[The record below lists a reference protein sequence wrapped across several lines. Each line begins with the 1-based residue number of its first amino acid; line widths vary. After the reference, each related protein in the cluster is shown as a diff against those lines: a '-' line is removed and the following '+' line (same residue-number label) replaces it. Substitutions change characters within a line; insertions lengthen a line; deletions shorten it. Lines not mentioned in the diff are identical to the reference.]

1 MVKRAFVLAAA
12 AAGTAAGLAVLR
24 ARRRVDL
31 SGQVVLIT
39 GGSRGLGLALARE
52 FASRGC
58 HLILCARSGDE
69 LERAKTDLS
78 AFPARVVT
86 VRCDVTDADQVG
98 KCVEEAISQFGRI
111 DILVNN
117 AGAIIVGPAQT
128 MTLDDF
134 AQAMDVM
141 FWGTVHAT
149 LACLPH
155 FRARGC
161 GRIVNITSI
170 GGLVSVP
177 HLLPYSC
184 AKFAV
189 TAFSEGLGAEL
200 RGSGIKVFTI
210 APGLMRTGSFVNA
223 YFKGAERGEAGW
235 FSAAASFPGVSMSAR
250 RAARQILGSIER
262 GKTER
267 ILGSPAK
274 LMAWFHDLFP
284 ESTLA
289 ALGAVNHLLPRGSQR
304 SELGK
309 DSKLLSEPWM
319 RALTFLGR
327 RAAKEHLQPI
337 GSTH

>member
-1 MVKRAFVLAAA
+1 MVKKALVFAGA
-12 AAGTAAGLAVLR
+12 AAGTAVGIAALR

-31 SGQVVLIT
+31 NGQVVLIT

-58 HLILCARSGDE
+58 DLILCARSSDE

-78 AFPARVVT
+78 SFPVRVVT
-86 VRCDVTDADQVG
+86 IRCDVTDATQVG
-98 KCVEEAISQFGRI
+98 KCIEEALSQFGGI

-117 AGAIIVGPAQT
+117 AGAITVGPAHT
-128 MTLDDF
+128 MTLEDF

-155 FRARGC
+155 FRSRGR
-161 GRIVNITSI
+161 GRIVNIGSI

-200 RGSGIKVFTI
+200 RGSGIKVLTI

-235 FSAAASFPGVSMSAR
+235 FSAASSFPGISMSAR
-250 RAARQILGSIER
+250 RAARQIIGSIER
-262 GKTER
+262 CRTGR

-274 LMAWFHDLFP
+274 LMAWFHDFFP

-289 ALGAVNHLLPRGSQR
+289 ALGAVNHLLPSGSQR
-304 SELGK
+304 SEFGK
-309 DSKLLSEPWM
+309 DSKLLSKPWM
-319 RALTFLGR
+319 RALTLLGR
-327 RAAKEHLQPI
+327 KAGEEHLQPV
-337 GSTH
+337 GSFH